1 MYGENRISK
10 LLVPQK
16 LMKFISKSV
25 LLPSVYGNSLRRNYM
40 SENYINTGYNLIKNM
55 KGYSLHPCVY
65 YSSEMSYDTKNI
77 FLLYF

>member
-1 MYGENRISK
+1 
-10 LLVPQK
+10 
-16 LMKFISKSV
+16 
-25 LLPSVYGNSLRRNYM
+25 M

-77 FLLYF
+77 FLLYFWLVKPLYGLLIKNQEWKK